1 MIIKIHGDGPVYKN
15 HKEISSVESY
25 NVMIVLIVQICMH
38 QQQMIQDNLNRSET
52 KNLVWLKNGSIKVD
66 KWF

>member
-52 KNLVWLKNGSIKVD
+52 KNLV
-66 KWF
+66 